1 MLNIS
6 VLKQTFLIGIWK
18 KWIFEKTLLNNKSFS
33 QLKLPLTLFF
43 PKNGETPTSLVVPH
57 IMTGWKTSKGH
68 LCALN
73 NKGLRGSVNKGYMH
87 YLIVLHYLPFCMC
100 MQYIHAEYILHIL
113 WMYSLYCPVMAM
125 KKWYIWHCGKKVYII
140 SVEYFIYL
148 SYGIFCYVHAI
159 NILHKH
165 IFRHLWAKA
174 PSQQCFFCLLFLH
187 TFNIKK
193 SY

>member
-6 VLKQTFLIGIWK
+6 VLKPTFLIGIWK

-87 YLIVLHYLPFCMC
+87 YLIVLHYLPFCMW
-100 MQYIHAEYILHIL
+100 MQCNTYMQNTYCTFCECIHCIVLYGHEKVIVHLTLREKSVYYFSWILYIPILH
-113 WMYSLYCPVMAM
+113 
-125 KKWYIWHCGKKVYII
+125 
-140 SVEYFIYL
+140 
-148 SYGIFCYVHAI
+148 
-159 NILHKH
+159 
-165 IFRHLWAKA
+165 
-174 PSQQCFFCLLFLH
+174 
-187 TFNIKK
+187 
-193 SY
+193 